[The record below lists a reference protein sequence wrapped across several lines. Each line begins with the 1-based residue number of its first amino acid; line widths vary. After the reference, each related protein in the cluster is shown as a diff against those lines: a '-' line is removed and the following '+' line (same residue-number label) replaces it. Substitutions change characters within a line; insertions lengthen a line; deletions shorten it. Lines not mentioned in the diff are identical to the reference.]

1 MADIE
6 TRIRE
11 ELDRLEAEEGLRVLY
26 ACESG
31 SRAWGFPSKDS
42 DWDVRF
48 LYVRPPAHYVSIGK
62 TSDVVERPIT
72 DELDVAGWDL
82 PKALELFRKSNPP
95 LLEWLRSPIVYR
107 EVGTAAARL
116 RELTPSYYSPLAC
129 MYHYLHMAQGND
141 REFLR
146 GEVVR
151 LKKYFYVL
159 RPVLACLWIERGL
172 GPVPTEFAALVDGLV
187 DDAGLRAA
195 IEDLLARKRAGE
207 ELDRGPRIAP
217 ISDFLDAELARLTA
231 EDQPPPATKDPAP
244 LDRLLVEVLAETWGD
259 RLLAGED

>member
-1 MADIE
+1 MTDIE

-31 SRAWGFPSKDS
+31 SRAWGFPSTDS

-48 LYVRPPAHYVSIGK
+48 LYVRPPAHYLTIGK

-107 EVGTAAARL
+107 ESGSAAARL
-116 RELTPSYYSPLAC
+116 REMTPRYYSPVAC
-129 MYHYLHMAQGND
+129 MFHYLHMARGND

-146 GEVVR
+146 GDVVR

-172 GPVPTEFAALVDGLV
+172 GPVPTEFAALVDRLV
-187 DDAGLRAA
+187 EAAGLRAA
-195 IEDLLARKRAGE
+195 IDDLLARKRAGE

-217 ISDFLDAELARLTA
+217 ISDFLDTELARLTA
-231 EDQPPPATKDPAP
+231 ENQPPPATKDPAP
-244 LDRLLVEVLAETWGD
+244 LDRLFVEVLAETWGD
-259 RLLAGED
+259 RLLDAGT